1 MIRYFLVLFAVAAVA
16 TVLLVTRVDSVTFAL
31 AMLAAGRAGRW
42 VLDRPGSRC
51 RGPPAHS
58 RARRPPRPD
67 GAPHP
72 PTTSPIPLTPV
83 PSGIDG
89 PLSGKASG
97 FAASG
102 ARSEENPMTGGRTTC
117 CNRPVFELP
126 ATDQLAFNDEAVTCD
141 PVPEPDTPDYELLAK
156 LIAEITHVTATH
168 DMWGYSAVRDGRT
181 YAIKVC
187 DVTDLPATK
196 CICGTSTQDLGCP
209 IHGVQVR

>member
-67 GAPHP
+67 GASHP
-72 PTTSPIPLTPV
+72 PTTSPIPLTPA
-83 PSGIDG
+83 PSGNDG

-102 ARSEENPMTGGRTTC
+102 ARPSRRT
-117 CNRPVFELP
+117 
-126 ATDQLAFNDEAVTCD
+126 AVTD
-141 PVPEPDTPDYELLAK
+141 HLMMARPTVEHTGNVWTVTVPTEMGTLAVIDMIRDEHLDLYHLQVSGELLD
-156 LIAEITHVTATH
+156 LNVDGLTA
-168 DMWGYSAVRDGRT
+168 V
-181 YAIKVC
+181 
-187 DVTDLPATK
+187 
-196 CICGTSTQDLGCP
+196 
-209 IHGVQVR
+209 VQMAFLALKETR